1 MRRPAWTRCISRS
14 WLIFVNDAPEAPL
27 PLAFEL
33 KPLYPNPFNGA
44 VNISFTLPRASG
56 VSLKVFDVLGR
67 EVGEIASGVKQAG
80 LHNTQW
86 NCAECAAGIYLF
98 KLDAAGQ
105 TFVQKA
111 AYVK

>member
-1 MRRPAWTRCISRS
+1 MGNTKW
-14 WLIFVNDAPEAPL
+14 VDAP
-27 PLAFEL
+27 FEL

-44 VNISFTLPRASG
+44 VNVSFTLPRASE

-67 EVGEIASGVKQAG
+67 EVATIISGAKQAG
-80 LHNTQW
+80 HHMAQW

-98 KLDAAGQ
+98 KLEVSGQ
-105 TFVQKA
+105 SFVQKA